1 MSIFQGKIIEAE
13 NSARSE
19 NSRNF
24 GLIVAF
30 ISLAV
35 IFVSFFAGI
44 GISNSRIDAS
54 WKLPNFKAVE
64 VNKEFQYSTSLT
76 GECAESATAGCIVF
90 RFVSKFDCNQVTGL
104 IALVD
109 SSAKE
114 IASLSSAKSDIS
126 RGTPFE
132 ITFNLPEN
140 SQDVADTNLLDVRCY
155 R

>member
-1 MSIFQGKIIEAE
+1 MSIFQGKIIEP
-13 NSARSE
+13 E
-19 NSRNF
+19 NSRRNQYSENF
-24 GLIVAF
+24 GLKLAR
-30 ISLAV
+30 ISLFL

-44 GISNSRIDAS
+44 GMSNSRIDAS
-54 WKLPNFKAVE
+54 WKLPKFNTVE
-64 VNKEFQYSTSLT
+64 VNKNFQYSTSLT
-76 GECAESATAGCIVF
+76 GDCVESATAGCVVF

-114 IASLSSAKSDIS
+114 ITSLSSAKSDIF